1 MGNPKAYIRG
11 WFVGGHSVFF
21 SWCIKAIVCLSAA
34 LIFTPRQVAAQ
45 SAGAVFD
52 TATACYERGDYD
64 GAVRHYSSLVEQ
76 GYDDERI
83 WYNLGNAQFKA
94 GRLGQAIKAYLRA
107 RRLAPRDP
115 DIKANL
121 EFVRLYAVDKLETSG
136 RLFILGW
143 TDQLSARFTLREWL
157 TAAGALFSL
166 LVVLTILKVW
176 FGRVGRAGW
185 YWLGIGV
192 FIWLLVLG
200 GGARHY
206 RDEYMRD
213 RGVVVVKETDVRG
226 GPGDDYTLQFTGH
239 DGLLFTID
247 RQESGWY
254 LVSFENG
261 VKGWV
266 IQDAV
271 ERI

>member
-1 MGNPKAYIRG
+1 MGNSGEYIRG
-11 WFVGGHSVFF
+11 RFIGYHSGYL
-21 SWCIKAIVCLSAA
+21 SRRIKALAFISAV
-34 LIFTPRQVAAQ
+34 LIFVPRAAMAQ
-45 SAGAVFD
+45 DAGAVFD
-52 TATACYERGDYD
+52 TATACYERGDYE
-64 GAVRHYSSLVEQ
+64 GAARQYSSLVEQ
-76 GYDDERI
+76 GYDDDRI

-94 GRLGQAIKAYLRA
+94 GRLGHTIKAYLRA

-115 DIKANL
+115 DITANL
-121 EFVRLYAVDKLETSG
+121 EFVRLYAVDKMEKSG
-136 RLFILGW
+136 RLFVLGW
-143 TDQLSARFTLREWL
+143 ADRLSARYTLREWL
-157 TAAGALFSL
+157 TAAGILFSL
-166 LVVLTILKVW
+166 LVSLTILKVW
-176 FGRVGRAGW
+176 FGRGGRAGW
-185 YWLGIGV
+185 YWLGVGV
-192 FIWLLVLG
+192 FLWLLVLG

-266 IQDAV
+266 IQEAV